1 MNIEE
6 KLIRIKTVIEYI
18 QLSRSTIYLM
28 VSRGE
33 FPKPIKIGGS
43 VLWRKTEIDA
53 YIQSKIADL

>member
-53 YIQSKIADL
+53 YIQSKIENV